1 MKFSELIPFFNP
13 VKASSLDTHPD
24 LDPDISGVSP
34 ISSGQPNTISYI
46 DGSSGSAEKLA
57 ATAAVALVLPMNT
70 ELQALASEKG
80 LAWVASPQPRLLFAQ
95 AITRFYQPFR
105 PAPGIHPSAVIDPS
119 AQLGTNVSIGAHVVI
134 QAGVT
139 IGDEVCIHPNVVIY
153 PEVTV
158 GDRTTLHA
166 NCVIH
171 ERTQIGADCV
181 IHSGAAIGSEGFGF
195 VPTADGFFKMQQSG
209 FVVLEDGVEVGCN
222 SAIDRPALG
231 STHIGRNTKID
242 NLVQIAHGCDIGDG
256 CALAAQVG
264 LAGAVKVGRRVIL
277 GGQVGVADHLTIGDG
292 VQAGAQSGITA
303 DLEPGAVVFG
313 TPAMPLKQ
321 FFKIAALWKQLPDM
335 RQTLRRLQ
343 RQQ

>member
-1 MKFSELIPFFNP
+1 MKFSELIASFNP
-13 VKASSLDTHPD
+13 VKASSLDTQPG
-24 LDPDISGVSP
+24 LDPEISGVSP
-34 ISSGQPNTISYI
+34 ISDAQPNTISYI
-46 DGSSGSAEKLA
+46 DGGSGSAEKLA
-57 ATAAVALVLPMNT
+57 GTSAVALVLPINP
-70 ELQALASEKG
+70 ELQAFATERG
-80 LAWVASPQPRLLFAQ
+80 LAWVASSQPRLLFAQ
-95 AITRFYQPFR
+95 AIARFYQPFR
-105 PAPGIHPSAVIDPS
+105 PAPGIHPSAVIDSS

-139 IGDEVCIHPNVVIY
+139 IGNEVCIHPNVVIY
-153 PEVTV
+153 PGVGV

-277 GGQVGVADHLTIGDG
+277 GGQVGVADHLTLGDG